1 MVGIQAILA
10 NMLVEITAPVFK
22 CAEDERVFLTRLR
35 ELSGYQSVVGKDQRF
50 HLTLAGVSEEQVLA
64 QLGEVCA
71 IWHTQ
76 FELVSP

>member
-35 ELSGYQSVVGKDQRF
+35 ELPGYQGVVGRDQRYQ
-50 HLTLAGVSEEQVLA
+50 LTLAGVSEGEVQE

-71 IWHTQ
+71 IWHTRYDI
-76 FELVSP
+76 VSP